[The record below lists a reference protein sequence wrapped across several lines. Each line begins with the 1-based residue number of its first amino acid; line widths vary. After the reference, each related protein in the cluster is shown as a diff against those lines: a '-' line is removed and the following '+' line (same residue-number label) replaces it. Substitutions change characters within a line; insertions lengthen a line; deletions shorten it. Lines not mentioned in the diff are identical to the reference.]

1 MFIRAVQKK
10 DKQKLKSYTYYRLTH
25 SYRIGGKTR
34 QIVVLNLGKLEGL
47 DKKLHKL
54 LASRIEELITGKQSL
69 FADSQ
74 YIEVESLAQEFAA
87 KVAKDK
93 IFSTTKGK
101 PIAKEVTQK
110 QQYIDLESIEQLE
123 SKDIGGEWLVKQ
135 AFDHLDIPSLLS
147 TIGLDTKQIVDAQ
160 LLLTAK
166 LLHPSSELEAM
177 RWLNT
182 NSAASQLYEDYGD
195 ITRYRLYQAAT
206 SMYKE
211 KKQLDE
217 LVYQKIGNLF
227 PSRNKIVVYDLTNIY
242 FEGQMQASNKAKFG
256 RSKQKRNDR
265 RLIGLALSIDALG
278 FVRNSQFFNGN
289 VSEPGTFL
297 DLLDALSAQLTDGLG
312 KPLIVMDAGIATD
325 ENLALLRS
333 KSYRYD
339 YVSVSRSKPKTYDKI
354 SENAKTITDNRGH
367 EIQLTKVSV
376 AGKEDHFLHIKSA
389 QKVKKETA
397 MDEKM
402 TKKLEGQLQDIKD
415 KLSKKRTL
423 KKIAKVHEKVGAI
436 KAKLSRVGYLYE
448 ITYIEDQ
455 EKGIV
460 TDLQWKRIKK
470 KEKPKGEYFL
480 RYTDNVIEENK
491 IWDLYNLTRDV
502 EAVFRCLKTDL
513 DIRPIYH
520 QKDKYIEPHIW
531 LGIIS
536 YQVVNYIR
544 RKLKLTGNNDSWTTI
559 VNKMRTMQSSTVI
572 ITNDKEQLLYIKL
585 CTRPT
590 KEQQTIFKAL
600 NYKQRPFVRKIKVVT
615 QM

>member
-69 FADSQ
+69 FPNTQ

-87 KVAKDK
+87 KVTKDK
-93 IFSTTKGK
+93 IFSTSKGK
-101 PIAKEVTQK
+101 PIAKEITQK
-110 QQYIDLESIEQLE
+110 YQHVDLESIEQLE

-135 AFDHLDIPSLLS
+135 AFEHLDIPSLLS
-147 TIGLDTKQIVDAQ
+147 TIGLDSKQIVDAQ

-182 NSAASQLYEDYGD
+182 NSAALQLYDDYGD
-195 ITRYRLYQAAT
+195 MTRYRLYQAAS

-227 PSRNKIVVYDLTNIY
+227 PSRNKIVIYDLTNIY
-242 FEGQMQASNKAKFG
+242 FEGQMQASKKAKFG

-265 RLIGLALSIDALG
+265 RLIGLALSIDAFG
-278 FVRNSQFFNGN
+278 FIRNSQFFNGN

-297 DLLDALSAQLTDGLG
+297 DLLDALSNQLNGVE
-312 KPLIVMDAGIATD
+312 KPLIVMDAGIATE

-339 YVSVSRSKPKTYDKI
+339 YVSVSRSKPQIYDKI
-354 SENAKTITDNRGH
+354 SEKVKTITDNRGH
-367 EIQLTKVSV
+367 KIQLTKVSV
-376 AGKEDHFLHIKSA
+376 ADKEDHFLHIKSA
-389 QKVKKETA
+389 QKLKKETA

-402 TKKLEGQLQDIKD
+402 TKKLESQLQEIKD

-423 KKIAKVHEKVGAI
+423 KKIADIHEKVGAI

-448 ITYIEDQ
+448 ISYTEDQ

-480 RYTDNVIEENK
+480 RYTDNVIKEDK

-531 LGIIS
+531 LGILS

-544 RKLKLTGNNDSWTTI
+544 RKLKLAGNNDSWTTI
-559 VNKMRTMQSSTVI
+559 VSKMRTMQASTVI

-590 KEQQTIFKAL
+590 KEQQTIFNVL
-600 NYKQRPFVRKIKVVT
+600 NYKHRPFVRKTKVVT